1 MYLLALYT
9 NLNPHYRMQ
18 MLFRRVNK
26 FLQCR
31 HNMLSIDNTV
41 QSEIHA
47 GLENSNTVFLL
58 KG

>member
-9 NLNPHYRMQ
+9 NLNLQYLKQ
-18 MLFRRVNK
+18 MLFRQVNK

-41 QSEIHA
+41 QSETRWAEKI
-47 GLENSNTVFLL
+47 VIQYFC
-58 KG
+58 